1 MTIPVWVLLGFAAW
15 TVISLLASV
24 GVYRWGGSFRAR
36 AALMDFPAEATPGS
50 HWYARAMRAHA
61 NCIENLPKNLPIYVA
76 VVVAIIATGVHSHT
90 LDVLALVLLVARVGQ
105 TITHIALQPSN
116 VAVVVRFGLYATQF
130 VCMIWMGVR
139 VAVFAYTH

>member
-15 TVISLLASV
+15 TVISVLASV

-50 HWYARAMRAHA
+50 DWYARAMRAHA
-61 NCIENLPKNLPIYVA
+61 NCIEDLPIYAA

-90 LDVLALVLLVARVGQ
+90 LAVLALVLLVARVGQ

-116 VAVVVRFGLYATQF
+116 VAVAVRFGLYAAQL
-130 VCMIWMGVR
+130 VCMIWMGVG
-139 VAVFAYTH
+139 VAVFAYAH